1 MEVIVMKTTTLF
13 IVLGVL
19 FCALGSVLMI
29 ANSINT
35 VPNVTRNGLIIFLG
49 GLAIVAVST
58 IISFKKKQNM

>member
-1 MEVIVMKTTTLF
+1 MKTTTLF

-29 ANSINT
+29 ANSIHT

-49 GLAIVAVST
+49 GLSIAVVST
-58 IISFKKKQNM
+58 IIHLRQKNI